1 MAAPAAVLQSEWTK
15 IRSVRSTVWTL
26 ALAFLVTA
34 ALGAVIC
41 LVFNNTWSSLSS
53 SDQLTFD
60 ATRTSFFGMNLGQLA
75 LIVFG
80 VLVISSEYST
90 GMIRTSLAAVPQR
103 GTFYAAKVAVAGLL
117 ALVVGMATSFITFFV
132 GQSLLGSHK
141 AHIGDPGVFRAVF
154 GAGLYMTLLVLLCVG
169 AAAMLRSPMLG
180 LGILMPFFFLISPIL
195 SAVPKVKNVARYF
208 PDRAGQK
215 IMEVVP
221 SSDTQTPYGPW
232 TGILIM
238 AVWVAAA
245 LVGGYLVLKE
255 RDA

>member
-26 ALAFLVTA
+26 LLAFIVTV

-41 LVFNNTWSSLSS
+41 LVFNNTFDSLSD
-53 SDQLTFD
+53 SDKATFD
-60 ATRTSFFGMNLGQLA
+60 ATNTSFFGMTLGQLA

-103 GTFYAAKVAVAGLL
+103 AEFYFSKIAVAGLL
-117 ALVVGMATSFITFFV
+117 ALVVGMATSFVAFFL

-141 AHIGDPGVFRAVF
+141 AQISDPGVFRAVF
-154 GAGLYMTLLVLLCVG
+154 GAGLYMTLLVLFCVG
-169 AAAMLRSPMLG
+169 SAAMLRSPMLG
-180 LGILMPFFFLISPIL
+180 LGILMPFFFLVSPIL
-195 SAVPKVKNVARYF
+195 SAVPKVKSVARYF
-208 PDRAGQK
+208 PDQAGQK
-215 IMEVVP
+215 IMQVVP
-221 SSDTQTPYGPW
+221 SSDNHTSYGPW
-232 TGILIM
+232 GGILIM
-238 AVWVAAA
+238 AIWVVAA
-245 LVGGYLVLKE
+245 LLGGYVVLRQ

>member
-1 MAAPAAVLQSEWTK
+1 MASPTAILQSEWTK

-26 ALAFLVTA
+26 ALAFLVTL

-41 LVFNNTWSSLSS
+41 LVFNNTWSSMSE
-53 SDQLTFD
+53 SDRLTFD
-60 ATRTSFFGMNLGQLA
+60 PTNTAFFGMTLGQLA

-103 GTFYAAKVAVAGLL
+103 GSFYLAKVGVAGIL
-117 ALVVGMATSFITFFV
+117 ALIVGMVTSFLTFFV

-141 AHIGDPGVFRAVF
+141 ASIGDPGVLRAVF
-154 GAGLYMTLLVLLCVG
+154 GAGLYMTLIVLFCVG
-169 AAAMLRSPMLG
+169 TASMLRSPMLG

-195 SAVPKVKNVARYF
+195 SAVPKVKTVARYF

-215 IMEVVP
+215 IIQVVP
-221 SSDTQTPYGPW
+221 SSDNHTSYGPW
-232 TGILIM
+232 GGIGIM
-238 AVWVAAA
+238 AIWVLAV
-245 LVGGYLVLKE
+245 LIGGYVVLKK

>member
-1 MAAPAAVLQSEWTK
+1 MAAPSAVLQSEWTK

-26 ALAFLVTA
+26 ALAFLVTVI
-34 ALGAVIC
+34 LGGVIC
-41 LVFNNTWSSLSS
+41 LVFNNTWDSL
-53 SDQLTFD
+53 DDNDKLTFD
-60 ATRTSFFGMNLGQLA
+60 PTNTSFFGMTLGQLA

-103 GTFYAAKVAVAGLL
+103 GSFYAAKVTVAGLL
-117 ALVVGMATSFITFFV
+117 ALVVGMATSFLTFFL
-132 GQSLLGSHK
+132 GQSLLGSHR

-154 GAGLYMTLLVLLCVG
+154 GAGLYMTLMVLLCVG
-169 AAAMLRSPMLG
+169 AAAILRSPMLG
-180 LGILMPFFFLISPIL
+180 LGILMPFFFLVSPIL
-195 SAVPKVKNVARYF
+195 SAVPKVKKVARYF
-208 PDRAGQK
+208 PDQAGQK

-221 SSDTQTPYGPW
+221 SSDDHTSYGPW
-232 TGILIM
+232 GGIVIM

-245 LVGGYLVLKE
+245 LIGGYVVLRR